1 MKPLRSRSLA
11 VHITIVVLIASSI
24 ALAVFAVASGVIER
38 KSSIAQH
45 DAELSTLAD
54 VVGQNSATALTANDK
69 AAASEALEA
78 VKREPQ
84 IVSAC
89 LYDSW
94 GALFA
99 EYRHWAG
106 DDHCAAQFSE
116 WSSAGW
122 GLRGVTR
129 AAMRHG
135 QTVGTICLTSN
146 MHDVEVQELHILE
159 ILSVL
164 ALLCLGVG
172 GLSGS
177 ILQNRVSQPI
187 KGLARA
193 MHRVTSEESFDAE
206 VEVSGT
212 GEIADLASGFNS
224 MIAELQRRDR
234 LAKLAESRLRQ
245 MARTDALTG
254 LPNRR
259 LFTEC
264 LAMAMAAARRNK
276 RVLGLLYLD
285 LDGFK
290 VVNDSLGHSVG
301 DMLLCEV
308 ANRFKL
314 RVRESE
320 ALARVGGDEFTL
332 ILTDVHT
339 PMEANRVAR
348 ALLDCMA
355 TPFLVDGHEVT
366 IGASIGISTLD
377 HTVQDGAELLRR
389 ADSAMYAAK
398 RTGKN
403 RAAHFSAE
411 LSLQARERLTLE
423 NQLRG
428 AIGRGEIYVHY
439 QPEFDVN
446 KGRLVRFEALARWK
460 HPELGEISP
469 GRFIPIA
476 EESGLIHVLGA
487 YVLHQACKEAAIWR
501 TMWASPVQ
509 VAVNASSLQFNSDR
523 FFRDLEEALGDS
535 GLRPQ
540 LLQIELTE
548 SVMMGSYQ
556 RAAEKLHRLRDMG
569 VSLALDDFGTGYSCL
584 SYLAELPFNSLKL
597 DRSFITKLSPRVE
610 SNTMI
615 RSMVDLAHSMNMRVI
630 AEGIEQTHQLDM
642 VKELGVDEV
651 QGYLTGRP
659 GPSPSTQIKTIRQ
672 NRKPAGVYS
681 PAAVAM

>member
-1 MKPLRSRSLA
+1 MKPLRSRSLG

-24 ALAVFAVASGVIER
+24 ALAVFAVASIVIER

-45 DAELSTLAD
+45 DAELSTLAE
-54 VVGQNSATALTANDK
+54 VVGQNSAAALSANDK
-69 AAASEALEA
+69 AAGAEALLA
-78 VKREPQ
+78 VKRESQ

-106 DDHCAAQFSE
+106 DDHCADRFNE
-116 WSSAGW
+116 WTGAGW
-122 GLRGVTR
+122 GYRSVTR
-129 AAMRHG
+129 AAKRHG
-135 QTVGTICLTSN
+135 ETLGTICLTSD
-146 MHDVEVQELHILE
+146 MHDADVQEQRLLE

-164 ALLCLGVG
+164 ALLCLGIGV
-172 GLSGS
+172 LSGS

-187 KGLARA
+187 TGLARA
-193 MHRVTSEESFDAE
+193 MHKVTSEESFDAE
-206 VEVSGT
+206 VSVSGS
-212 GEIADLASGFNS
+212 GEIAALASGFNT
-224 MIAELQRRDR
+224 MIAELQRRER
-234 LAKLAESRLRQ
+234 LAKLAEARLQRLV
-245 MARTDALTG
+245 RTDSLTG

-264 LAMAMAAARRNK
+264 LAQAFSAARRNR

-290 VVNDSLGHSVG
+290 LVNDSLGHSAG

-308 ANRFKL
+308 ASRFKL

-320 ALARVGGDEFTL
+320 TLARVGGDEFTV

-339 PMEANRVAR
+339 PMEASRVADS
-348 ALLDCMA
+348 LLDCMA
-355 TPFLVDGHEVT
+355 SPFMVDGHEVT
-366 IGASIGISTLD
+366 LGASIGISTLD
-377 HTVQDGAELLRR
+377 HTVQDGTELLRR

-403 RAAHFSAE
+403 RVVHFSAE
-411 LSLQARERLTLE
+411 LSMQARERLTLE

-428 AIGRGEIYVHY
+428 AIGRGEIYVMY
-439 QPEFDVN
+439 QPEFEVN
-446 KGRLVRFEALARWK
+446 TGRLIRFEALARWR
-460 HPELGEISP
+460 HSQFGEIPPS
-469 GRFIPIA
+469 RFIPIA
-476 EESGLIHVLGA
+476 EESGLIHALGA
-487 YVLHQACKEAAIWR
+487 YVLMQACKEAANWR
-501 TMWASPVQ
+501 SMWASPVQ

-523 FFRDLEEALGDS
+523 FFREVGDALRVT

-556 RAAEKLHRLRDMG
+556 RATEKLRKLSDMG

-584 SYLAELPFNSLKL
+584 SYLADLPFNSLKL

-630 AEGIEQTHQLDM
+630 AEGIEQPHQLDM
-642 VKELGVDEV
+642 VKVLGVDEV

-672 NRKPAGVYS
+672 SRRPAVYS

>member
-1 MKPLRSRSLA
+1 MKPLRSRSLG
-11 VHITIVVLIASSI
+11 VHITIVVLMASSI
-24 ALAVFAVASGVIER
+24 ALAVFAIASIVIER

-45 DAELSTLAD
+45 DAELATLAD
-54 VVGQNSATALTANDK
+54 VIGQNSAVALSANDK
-69 AAASEALEA
+69 AAASETLQA
-78 VKREPQ
+78 VKRESQ
-84 IVSAC
+84 IVTAC

-106 DDHCAAQFSE
+106 DDHCAAHVNE
-116 WSSAGW
+116 WTSAGW
-122 GLRGVTR
+122 DYQSVTR
-129 AAMRHG
+129 VMKRQG
-135 QTVGTICLTSN
+135 ETVGTICLTSD
-146 MHDVEVQELHILE
+146 MHDVEIQELHILE

-187 KGLARA
+187 TGLARA
-193 MHRVTSEESFDAE
+193 MHKVTSEESFDAE
-206 VEVSGT
+206 VEVSGS
-212 GEIADLASGFNS
+212 GEIAALADGFNT

-234 LAKLAESRLRQ
+234 LAKLAEARLQQ

-259 LFTEC
+259 LFSEC
-264 LAMAMAAARRNK
+264 LAMAIASARRNR
-276 RVLGLLYLD
+276 RVLGLLYVD

-290 VVNDSLGHSVG
+290 LVNDSLGHSVG
-301 DMLLCEV
+301 DMVLCEV
-308 ANRFKL
+308 ATRFML

-320 ALARVGGDEFTL
+320 TLARVGGDEFTV

-339 PMEANRVAR
+339 PVEASRVAES
-348 ALLDCMA
+348 LLDCMA
-355 TPFLVDGHEVT
+355 TPFVVDGHEVT
-366 IGASIGISTLD
+366 LGASIGISTLD
-377 HTVQDGAELLRR
+377 HTVQDGTELLRR

-398 RTGKN
+398 RSGKN

-428 AIGRGEIYVHY
+428 AIGRGEIYVLY

-446 KGRLVRFEALARWK
+446 KGKLIRFEALARWR
-460 HPELGEISP
+460 HPQLGEIPPS
-469 GRFIPIA
+469 RFIPIA
-476 EESGLIHVLGA
+476 EESGLIHALGA
-487 YVLHQACKEAAIWR
+487 YVLQQACKEAAQWR
-501 TMWASPVQ
+501 SMWASPVQ

-523 FFRDLEEALGDS
+523 FFREISEALSGS

-556 RAAEKLHRLRDMG
+556 RALEKLHRLRDMG

-597 DRSFITKLSPRVE
+597 DRSFITKLSPRIE

-630 AEGIEQTHQLDM
+630 AEGIEQPHQLDM

-659 GPSPSTQIKTIRQ
+659 GPSPSTQIKNIRQ
-672 NRKPAGVYS
+672 SRRPAEIHS
-681 PAAVAM
+681 QAAIAM